1 MTIGRTHLG
10 LLLFVGL
17 LAHGLMLVNDG
28 IYWDDWTVFNVDD
41 RVVLNTFRESGLPLK
56 AIIHVLLKE
65 WPIAYHWTTFLAI
78 IASTVVFYLILGSV
92 PEIDGTERLI
102 LALLFEVFPLNSAKV
117 AMSIA
122 PYMVGLLLFTLGT
135 LWVVWFIRT
144 GRWRYHWLACV
155 FLWVSFQIESFLV
168 FFYAV
173 LACSIAY
180 HERWPFERRFEF
192 HRMRRY
198 LVLALLPIVYQI
210 VKVTMLAPYGV
221 YEGYNSIRWTHVWAT
236 PLGALAT
243 LDDNVAV
250 PLFNALRSIWDEPN
264 YFMALVPVWLA
275 LYLYFKRGGSADSRH
290 ATTLLGVGL
299 AGYFLGVFPYLAVR
313 GLLPT
318 FGQGWLSRDQL
329 VLAYGVPFII
339 VYGAKVVL
347 REMEIRSRNVLLLG
361 LSFVVTASVLAD
373 VTNNLSFLH
382 AWFKQ
387 QRLMEEFSKSDRLRG
402 HTTFV
407 VEASGTREL
416 DPFGEQLRY
425 YELTGMMK
433 LVFGD
438 ERRMAFVGEPTAAD
452 RLAVARARLY
462 PEYNISGYQLREP
475 EYLIRLTRGP
485 VKIGPLRT
493 LRALWYTRSGRP
505 GDRGRLSELLAEVIR
520 VEVVPL

>member
-221 YEGYNSIRWTHVWAT
+221 YEGYNSIRWTYVWAS

-250 PLFNALRSIWDEPN
+250 PLFNALRTIRDEPN

-275 LYLYFKRGGSADSRH
+275 LY
-290 ATTLLGVGL
+290 V
-299 AGYFLGVFPYLAVR
+299 
-313 GLLPT
+313 
-318 FGQGWLSRDQL
+318 
-329 VLAYGVPFII
+329 
-339 VYGAKVVL
+339 
-347 REMEIRSRNVLLLG
+347 
-361 LSFVVTASVLAD
+361 
-373 VTNNLSFLH
+373 
-382 AWFKQ
+382 
-387 QRLMEEFSKSDRLRG
+387 
-402 HTTFV
+402 
-407 VEASGTREL
+407 
-416 DPFGEQLRY
+416 
-425 YELTGMMK
+425 
-433 LVFGD
+433 
-438 ERRMAFVGEPTAAD
+438 
-452 RLAVARARLY
+452 
-462 PEYNISGYQLREP
+462 
-475 EYLIRLTRGP
+475 
-485 VKIGPLRT
+485 
-493 LRALWYTRSGRP
+493 
-505 GDRGRLSELLAEVIR
+505 
-520 VEVVPL
+520 